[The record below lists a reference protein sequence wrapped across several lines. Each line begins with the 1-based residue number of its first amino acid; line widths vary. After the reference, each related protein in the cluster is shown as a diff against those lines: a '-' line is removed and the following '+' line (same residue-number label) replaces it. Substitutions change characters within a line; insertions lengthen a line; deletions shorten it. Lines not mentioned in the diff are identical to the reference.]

1 MNDDEPRRLATRKM
15 STSALLL
22 LTQCASPVV
31 VPPTEPVA
39 PAAGPA
45 VPTMP
50 AAPPA
55 PFEPPAPYVVED
67 ALAPS
72 PFPTPEPTPSPEA
85 RPLGPVYYADASRG
99 WIEVRVPTDDT
110 EAIFAVVQAVGED
123 GVLWHGD
130 RRTPAEIRDLGSL
143 YLVSAGAPTE
153 ARAFVALR
161 AVPGMAG
168 ASWVLRFRRGKLAGP
183 FLAMSDA
190 PSPDARLRAPQ
201 KPRRAKASDPRIR
214 HLRYGLE
221 APDAEALDEGAAR
234 RRVTYEIQ
242 TAAGTFPG
250 ATAVVAVSAVDR
262 GGDGVDVELFSAV
275 FTVDD
280 AGAVV
285 QRVEAGRGGTQEIRA
300 LGDLDGDRFDEV
312 VLREQEYEGVM
323 GRLAHLTPGHVDVE
337 ILFSL

>member
-1 MNDDEPRRLATRKM
+1 MNDNEPRRLAARKTPTTAFLM
-15 STSALLL
+15 
-22 LTQCASPVV
+22 LTQCALPAVS
-31 VPPTEPVA
+31 PTETVA
-39 PAAGPA
+39 PAAEPA

-50 AAPPA
+50 AVPPA
-55 PFEPPAPYVVED
+55 PIEPPAPDVVED

-72 PFPTPEPTPSPEA
+72 PFPTPKPTPSPEP
-85 RPLGPVYYADASRG
+85 RPLGPVYYADSSRG

-130 RRTPAEIRDLGSL
+130 RRTPAEIRELGL
-143 YLVSAGAPTE
+143 LHLVGAGAPTE

-190 PSPDARLRAPQ
+190 PPPDARLRAPEE
-201 KPRRAKASDPRIR
+201 KRRAKASDPRIR
-214 HLRYGLE
+214 HLRDGLE
-221 APDAEALDEGAAR
+221 APDAEALAEGVAR

-242 TAAGTFPG
+242 TAPGVFPG
-250 ATAVVAVSAVDR
+250 ASTVVAVSAVDR

-300 LGDLDGDRFDEV
+300 LGDLDGDGFDEV

>member
-1 MNDDEPRRLATRKM
+1 MNDDGPRLAARNLPTL
-15 STSALLL
+15 ALLL
-22 LTQCASPVV
+22 LTQCASPAV
-31 VPPTEPVA
+31 VPPTAAVA
-39 PAAGPA
+39 PAAMPTL
-45 VPTMP
+45 PTMP
-50 AAPPA
+50 SAPPA
-55 PFEPPAPYVVED
+55 PAEPPALDAVED

-72 PFPTPEPTPSPEA
+72 PFPTPTPPPIPEP
-85 RPLGPVYYADASRG
+85 RPLGPVYYAESSKG
-99 WIEVRVPTDDT
+99 WIEVRVATDDT
-110 EAIFAVVQAVGED
+110 EAISEVVQAVGED

-130 RRTPAEIRDLGSL
+130 RRTPAEIRALGSL
-143 YLVSAGAPTE
+143 HLVGAGAPTE

-190 PSPDARLRAPQ
+190 PSPDARLRAPG

-214 HLRYGLE
+214 HLREGLE
-221 APDAEALDEGAAR
+221 APDAEALAEGAAR

-242 TAAGTFPG
+242 TAAGMFPG
-250 ATAVVAVSAVDR
+250 ATALVAVTAVDG
-262 GGDGVDVELFSAV
+262 GGDGADVELFSAV

-285 QRVEAGRGGTQEIRA
+285 QRVEAGRGGKQEIRA
-300 LGDLDGDRFDEV
+300 LGDLDGDGFDEV